1 MPFSF
6 PFFRFP
12 HHYYMHP
19 PKVNAEIEKNRIAD
33 ISHNTISRQE
43 EPFFNILGFHLFLD
57 DIIIICLL
65 LFLYQEQVTDQILYI
80 ILLLLLFS

>member
-1 MPFSF
+1 MPFYF
-6 PFFRFP
+6 PFSRFP
-12 HHYYMHP
+12 HPYYMSP
-19 PKVNAEIEKNRIAD
+19 PKVNTEIEKNRIAD
-33 ISHNTISRQE
+33 IPHNTISKQE
-43 EPFFNILGFHLFLD
+43 EPFFKILGIGLFLD

>member
-6 PFFRFP
+6 PFSRFP
-12 HHYYMHP
+12 RPYYMYP
-19 PKVNAEIEKNRIAD
+19 PKETTEIEKNRTVD
-33 ISHNTISRQE
+33 VSHNTISKKE
-43 EPFFNILGFHLFLD
+43 EPFFKILGFHLFLD
-57 DIIIICLL
+57 DLIIICLL